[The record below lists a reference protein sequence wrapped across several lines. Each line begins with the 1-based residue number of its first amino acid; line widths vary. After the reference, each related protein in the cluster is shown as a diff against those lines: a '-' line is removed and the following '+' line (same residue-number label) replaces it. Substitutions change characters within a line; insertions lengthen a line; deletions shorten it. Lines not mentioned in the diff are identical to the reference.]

1 MANVRVSGD
10 APPAVPN
17 VDQSALKARDL
28 GDAFAHPDSPVP
40 DRKPSGLTLMS
51 NSPDAFKGREIRVS
65 HAAGARFD
73 DHTTNRDSF
82 VPHEVSPAP
91 YGNGA
96 SKQYAPS
103 YVKFDGMTTNAHDFV
118 PHPVLPSPAVARK
131 PYRMYEAKFDDET
144 TNKAEFPA
152 HDVVSPA
159 PHSQVRKQYAPSGVK
174 FDGHTTN
181 RDSYVAYPV
190 SPSPVVQHK
199 PYRMY
204 EAKFDDETTNRAE
217 FPAHKVVSPSPH
229 SQVKKQYA
237 PSGVKFDGR
246 TTAGESFTPH
256 KVIPSPA
263 VQRKPYR
270 MYEAKFDDET
280 TNRAEFPAHEVVSP
294 STHSQVRK
302 QYAPSGVNFDGVTT
316 NAADFHAHTIAAK
329 RPPVGLW
336 VENDRTEILIHAGR
350 ELPARA
356 TRVFSTTE
364 KNQSSVAVRIVQGF
378 SRRASENEVLG
389 VFEMAGI
396 APGPRGSAQIKI
408 TFSMDEK
415 GVLTVEGT
423 DLETRQVQT
432 TQTQT
437 RDK

>member
-1 MANVRVSGD
+1 MNELQARARLANVRVSGD

-96 SKQYAPS
+96 RKQYAPS

-118 PHPVLPSPAVARK
+118 PHPVLPSPAVAR
-131 PYRMYEAKFDDET
+131 
-144 TNKAEFPA
+144 
-152 HDVVSPA
+152 
-159 PHSQVRKQYAPSGVK
+159 
-174 FDGHTTN
+174 
-181 RDSYVAYPV
+181 
-190 SPSPVVQHK
+190 K

-396 APGPRGSAQIKI
+396 ARRAAAA
-408 TFSMDEK
+408 
-415 GVLTVEGT
+415 VT
-423 DLETRQVQT
+423 DA
-432 TQTQT
+432 
-437 RDK
+437 

>member
-1 MANVRVSGD
+1 MNELQARARLANVRVSGD

-96 SKQYAPS
+96 RKQYAPS

-118 PHPVLPSPAVARK
+118 PHPVLPSPAVA
-131 PYRMYEAKFDDET
+131 
-144 TNKAEFPA
+144 
-152 HDVVSPA
+152 
-159 PHSQVRKQYAPSGVK
+159 
-174 FDGHTTN
+174 
-181 RDSYVAYPV
+181 
-190 SPSPVVQHK
+190 
-199 PYRMY
+199 
-204 EAKFDDETTNRAE
+204 
-217 FPAHKVVSPSPH
+217 
-229 SQVKKQYA
+229 
-237 PSGVKFDGR
+237 
-246 TTAGESFTPH
+246 
-256 KVIPSPA
+256 
-263 VQRKPYR
+263 RKPYR